1 MIIFK
6 HYLAQAEAH
15 ALWSAVQWLLASFC
29 RLNNKSAFFG
39 WRFKIFLLFIWVS
52 SSILTQDLDILLLDS
67 SCQMLPSSCSAL
79 LSIESEPRDFFRFEP
94 LVVAS
99 KTCEL
104 DEENF
109 YFFDNKEFD
118 DGGACDELPLRACG
132 CELALLACIM
142 RPRPTSFLVCQ
153 LACLLSISTRR
164 TQPTRT
170 LQSLWYMID
179 VNKVLLLATRFARG
193 WK

>member
-1 MIIFK
+1 M
-6 HYLAQAEAH
+6 
-15 ALWSAVQWLLASFC
+15 
-29 RLNNKSAFFG
+29 
-39 WRFKIFLLFIWVS
+39 IWVS

-94 LVVAS
+94 LVAS

-118 DGGACDELPLRACG
+118 DGGACDELPLRRACG

-170 LQSLWYMID
+170 LQSL
-179 VNKVLLLATRFARG
+179 
-193 WK
+193 